1 MTGAEGAL
9 TTPAAP
15 ADEVAPA
22 REARPTD
29 RRLPA
34 GWRVVAA
41 KEFAD
46 HLHSLRFGILFVV
59 LGLAA
64 VVPLYFVSDTLRS
77 VASQASGTQA
87 IFLALFVAY
96 YSPTSGVAIPPVY
109 GFVGIVAPLLGVAF
123 SFDAINAERSDGTLP
138 RLLSQPIHRDDVIVG
153 KFVAGL
159 AVIML
164 VLVSVVLLI
173 SGFGIFRLGIVPE
186 PEAVMRVIAWLGFTI
201 VWVSL
206 WLAFGLLLSVAIR
219 RAATA
224 ALAGFGVW
232 VLLQVF
238 GQVLVGLVAGIV
250 APYATAASAQQQI
263 DLKNLSDAITRI
275 VPLTLYQE
283 GSSVILNPTVTTVST
298 PATLGQLAQYAYQHQ
313 IPQLLSLDQ
322 SLLLVWPHIVALVT
336 LTLGCFALA
345 FVRFMRQEVRA

>member
-1 MTGAEGAL
+1 MTAAEGAL
-9 TTPAAP
+9 ASPTTPVK
-15 ADEVAPA
+15 D
-22 REARPTD
+22 REAPRD
-29 RRLPA
+29 LPS

-64 VVPLYFVSDTLRS
+64 VVPLYFVASTLRT
-77 VASQASGTQA
+77 VAEQASEA
-87 IFLALFVAY
+87 RSIFLALFVFNAQ
-96 YSPTSGVAIPPVY
+96 PASGFTIPAVY

-123 SFDAINAERSDGTLP
+123 GFDAINAERSDGTLP
-138 RLLSQPIHRDDVIVG
+138 RLLSQPIYRDHVIIG

-164 VLVSVVLLI
+164 VLVSVVVLI
-173 SGFGIFRLGIVPE
+173 SGFGIVRLGIVPD
-186 PEAVMRVIAWLGFTI
+186 AQAILRVVAWLGFTI
-201 VWVSL
+201 IWVSL
-206 WLAFGLLLSVAIR
+206 WLAFGLLLSVVIR

-238 GQVLVGLVAGIV
+238 GQLIVGLVAGVI
-250 APYATAASAQQQI
+250 APLASATSDQSYL
-263 DLKNLSDAITRI
+263 DLKNLSDGINRLL
-275 VPLTLYQE
+275 PLTLYQE
-283 GSSVILNPTVTTVST
+283 GSSVLLNPTKVTVGQLA
-298 PATLGQLAQYAYQHQ
+298 PTLGQVAQQQQQFPSLLA
-313 IPQLLSLDQ
+313 LDQ
-322 SLLLVWPHIVALVT
+322 SLLLVWPHIAVLVI

-345 FVRFMRQEVRA
+345 FVKFMRQEVRA